1 MDPVLAKAFQKAA
14 KPPHL
19 SKYLNL
25 YQCFGSGIIYSE
37 SSYEF
42 LEFRIQI
49 QIQIQP
55 ILFKKIWRYRP
66 KEIFLFSW
74 SGASKKA
81 VVQEKKF
88 VKKCTVCCLENMESG
103 MLEKMVCKYSQVQGS
118 RAQRKLV
125 VFNLQDVQEKLDQ
138 VGVQMDE

>member
-1 MDPVLAKAFQKAA
+1 MPNFSKRCPRRSHISCYFKSDVFHKKPKNVWANYLRKFGAIDQKKFSCLA
-14 KPPHL
+14 
-19 SKYLNL
+19 
-25 YQCFGSGIIYSE
+25 
-37 SSYEF
+37 
-42 LEFRIQI
+42 
-49 QIQIQP
+49 
-55 ILFKKIWRYRP
+55 
-66 KEIFLFSW
+66 
-74 SGASKKA
+74 GASKKA